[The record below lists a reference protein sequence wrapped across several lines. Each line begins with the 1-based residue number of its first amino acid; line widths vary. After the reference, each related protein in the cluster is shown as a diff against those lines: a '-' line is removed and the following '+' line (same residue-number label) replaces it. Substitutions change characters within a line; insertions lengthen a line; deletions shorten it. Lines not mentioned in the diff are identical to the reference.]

1 MSGATEMAITSQLD
15 LTSFKAMGAAK
26 SRRVTVN
33 PENLSTFVSNAS
45 TTDVYFTLP
54 SGKYSFING
63 QNSYLAFDVLVT
75 LLPTFTGALTA
86 GATNAFICNSSAS
99 SFIRTLEVQL
109 QSQTTELLDKYDVFA
124 AIIEDAQGVGRSN
137 TISNVASGGAT
148 WTNSAIGS
156 VPLNG
161 VGSISNIHIKQGYD
175 LWGGASTA
183 FVSGTAVVGTSIRVA
198 IPLYSSVLGTMQ
210 QQYMPAA
217 DGIRL
222 RLAFQPSDIPIM
234 VRSNLGVGTGSLSFA
249 ATYTV
254 SNLALQMD
262 YLDVVPEV
270 YHQLVAES
278 GGVLRQHGSACANFG
293 STLAALTTF
302 SSILIPARYS
312 SLKNLLTVFRNSVST
327 TSQQANSCGDR
338 IYPLNND
345 YVYRIDGRN
354 YPSVNV
360 RCGASGSCLAG
371 ESIMEVI
378 KCFHSLH
385 SAQFDLVFGIAEYRS
400 QYGAVAYTSPANAAG
415 AGNWKIPVPGDCGT
429 IVGSYVIGLEME
441 QDQAGKAVISGM
453 DTNSSNTYLDMN
465 YTTGNALPYIA
476 DTFAIYDLII
486 EYDTTSGVISF
497 SK

>member
-1 MSGATEMAITSQLD
+1 
-15 LTSFKAMGAAK
+15 
-26 SRRVTVN
+26 
-33 PENLSTFVSNAS
+33 
-45 TTDVYFTLP
+45 
-54 SGKYSFING
+54 
-63 QNSYLAFDVLVT
+63 
-75 LLPTFTGALTA
+75 
-86 GATNAFICNSSAS
+86 
-99 SFIRTLEVQL
+99 
-109 QSQTTELLDKYDVFA
+109 
-124 AIIEDAQGVGRSN
+124 
-137 TISNVASGGAT
+137 
-148 WTNSAIGS
+148 
-156 VPLNG
+156 
-161 VGSISNIHIKQGYD
+161 
-175 LWGGASTA
+175 
-183 FVSGTAVVGTSIRVA
+183 
-198 IPLYSSVLGTMQ
+198 
-210 QQYMPAA
+210 
-217 DGIRL
+217 
-222 RLAFQPSDIPIM
+222 
-234 VRSNLGVGTGSLSFA
+234 
-249 ATYTV
+249 
-254 SNLALQMD
+254 MD

-293 STLAALTTF
+293 TTLAALTTF

-371 ESIMEVI
+371 ESMMEVI

-385 SAQFDLVFGIAEYRS
+385 SAQFDLVFGINEYRA
-400 QYGAVAYTSPANAAG
+400 QYDATKYSSPTLGTGAG
-415 AGNWKIPVPGDCGT
+415 AWKVSVAGDCGT

-465 YTTGNALPYIA
+465 YTTGNTLPFIA

-486 EYDTTSGVISF
+486 EYDTSSGVISF